1 MGQLVAGAVW
11 GGRLA
16 SLDPLALVWHASW
29 VVQLVLLLLAGFS
42 ILSWAVIVFKWREL
56 RAAEADDEAFL
67 DVYHEGTYEEAYKAA
82 HEYDAGPLPA
92 IFLAAHA
99 ERVRIAKYAGRRA
112 DADLDEGQLE
122 RVARRIHWAASEE
135 RRRLESRLGFLATTG
150 SSTPFIGLF
159 GTVIGIIDAFTNIG
173 QAGSASLAVV
183 APGIAEALIATAIGL
198 FAAIPATI
206 FYNVFVNRLSEAQ
219 GAVELFTHEL
229 EEDLHHEGEGGAPPA
244 RAAGS

>member
-1 MGQLVAGAVW
+1 MGHLVVGALW

-16 SLDPLALVWHASW
+16 SIDPLALVWQASW

-56 RAAEADDEAFL
+56 RAAEADDEAFVE
-67 DVYHEGTYEEAYKAA
+67 VYHEGTYEEAYKAA
-82 HEYDAGPLPA
+82 HECEEGPIPA

-99 ERVRIAKYAGRRA
+99 ERLRIAKYAGKRP
-112 DADLDEGQLE
+112 DAALDEPQVE
-122 RVARRIHWAASEE
+122 RVARRVHWAASEE
-135 RRRLESRLGFLATTG
+135 ARRLESRLGFLATTG

-173 QAGSASLAVV
+173 ATGSASLAVV

-206 FYNVFVNRLSEAQ
+206 FYNVFVNHLREAQ
-219 GAVELFTHEL
+219 AAIDLFSHEL
-229 EEDLHHEGEGGAPPA
+229 EEDLRRETDRSAPA
-244 RAAGS
+244 VRAAGV